1 MFFIYSNDNFLIK
14 RQIEKLTQKINVDK
28 EYEIF
33 EYSLI
38 DDPISSILEEI
49 NTYSIFST
57 KKIIIINE
65 CWFVTENKIKMN
77 KTYDLKFIEQI
88 LNSTN
93 KEVQIIMTLNSDKF
107 SKRLKITKL
116 VEEKCKLLKLDEPN
130 SEQKK
135 DILVKK
141 LENNKIEYENEALEL
156 FIEKLPNDMH
166 VFTNELAK
174 IISLNKKLT
183 CQLVEE
189 ITMKYHNF
197 DTFQIANCFLSND
210 VKMFLKQW
218 SSYLEINS
226 DIFSFLALL
235 ANNLITL
242 RNILILKQKNM
253 NNSEIAST
261 LAINPYR
268 ISKLLEQNKLNID
281 KINDKIKVLYVLEKN
296 IKNGIYDSK
305 IIPEIELLK
314 MFNF

>member
-1 MFFIYSNDNFLIK
+1 MFFVYSNDNFLIK
-14 RQIEKLTQKINVDK
+14 KQVEKLIQKINTNK

-33 EYSLI
+33 DYSLI
-38 DDPISSILEEI
+38 DDSISSILEEI

-57 KKIIIINE
+57 KKIIIIND
-65 CWFVTENKIKMN
+65 CWFVSESKIKMHKN
-77 KTYDLKFIEQI
+77 YDIKFVEQI
-88 LNSTN
+88 LNSAN
-93 KEVQIIMTLNSDKF
+93 KEVQIIMTLNSNKF

-116 VEEKCKLLKLDEPN
+116 VEEKCKLLKLEEPN

-141 LENNKIEYENEALEL
+141 LENAKIEYENDALEL
-156 FIEKLPNDMH
+156 FIEKLPNDMQ

-218 SSYLEINS
+218 LSYLEINN
-226 DIFSFLALL
+226 DIFSFLILL

-242 RNILILKQKNM
+242 RNILIYKEKNM
-253 NNSEIAST
+253 NNSKIASI
-261 LAINPYR
+261 LSINFYR

-281 KINDKIKVLYVLEKN
+281 KINDKIKILYVLEKN

-314 MFNF
+314 MFDF